1 MMKRYFMMFSAAVA
15 ALVSCHKEPNQEPA
29 PQPQVESHEVTIEAG
44 ILSKTVLDGDAVM
57 WEGSD
62 EIALV
67 FTHTSSAP
75 HVNRTFVNQ
84 ETEQTTARAL
94 FKGQL
99 PNNVSLENGYND
111 RGYAVYPKTALTD
124 DGKFSHNLPATQVA
138 KANGS
143 FPSGCNLSSAALA
156 LSDMGEGG
164 STKTDFRNALSVLR
178 VALSTDVESVTVT
191 GTAPLAGTAPLQ
203 MYYNSADEK
212 DVDNGRLLVD
222 AKGTWSGASTSVTLT
237 PADGTAFENKTYNIL
252 VWPGKQEGLTI
263 TLNFKNLGEYEKASS
278 ISTSKPVTFK
288 PAKFYNLNVKNTEEL
303 VVEEITGKLDELE
316 ESLPSVD
323 DLENKVDALLSQI
336 QSVSLMTEYLDNAV
350 YARYAQMTYSK
361 QKLDLTL
368 DYIVRPESAVDGLIE
383 AFNADPSVVS
393 AVYGYT
399 TEDGF
404 ELQNGQLA
412 VNALAAKELPGIG
425 RIVTASVAASWID
438 DKFYEG
444 QFGASVALQI
454 AAGNSSILSDF
465 AHLVPKSGSA
475 FSGSYLENITAVPGA
490 EIVIPFSF
498 ATSSD
503 EFTIAVTG
511 KENVTSARVTYNAT
525 SRTGNLF
532 VGISDSVPIESQTV
546 TLTLTAGDETISNT
560 FTFVDNGARI
570 NLSSD
575 GDVDWIGGE
584 VKVTAETTNLGS
596 GGNFSTNGA
605 GLSYVNGIFA
615 FDENTGGERTATVTY
630 EVSLGSL
637 RFNKSI
643 SLTQK
648 AYGTPL
654 SREYYSDGQWVQFQ
668 SHNTAYTPI
677 NLVIMGDGFLKK
689 DLTPGGRFER
699 AARSAMNAFFSIE
712 PAMTYKERFS
722 VHMMT
727 YASQHE
733 GPRLTTIDDAVHET
747 AFETWYNGPD
757 NTYVNMEDNEYG
769 RQKVV
774 NLVRSKFGEYGYYR
788 TVVIMLVNSS
798 ANLGSTVYP
807 TQTTISTSLVGDGYA
822 SFAIAMVGAYSSGM
836 SSLVRHE
843 GVGHGL
849 GRLADEYLNNE
860 VSAEDAIN
868 TLTTEHARGYYLN
881 VSSASGISGSPWADL
896 AGYGDTGYWLGAWKN
911 ASVIYRPSETSIMRD
926 SQKMYFNAVS
936 RRIIFRRIILQT
948 EGSGYTDQ
956 INTMF
961 KEYDVKNL

>member
-15 ALVSCHKEPNQEPA
+15 ALVSCHKEPNLEPA

-67 FTHTSSAP
+67 FTHTSSDP
-75 HVNRTFVNQ
+75 HVNKTFVNQ
-84 ETEQTTARAL
+84 EAEQTTDRAL
-94 FKGQL
+94 FKGRL
-99 PNNVSLENGYND
+99 PNNVSPENGYND
-111 RGYAVYPKTALTD
+111 LGYAVYPKTALTD
-124 DGKFSHNLPATQVA
+124 EGKFSHNLPATQVA

-203 MYYNSADEK
+203 MYYNSANEK

-222 AKGTWSGASTSVTLT
+222 AMGTWSGASTSVTLT
-237 PADGTAFENKTYNIL
+237 PPDGTAFENKTYNIL

-278 ISTSKPVTFK
+278 ISTSKPATFK

-336 QSVSLMTEYLDNAV
+336 QSVSLMTEYLNNAV

-399 TEDGF
+399 NEDGF

-454 AAGNSSILSDF
+454 AAGKSSILSDF

-503 EFTIAVTG
+503 EFTLAVTG
-511 KENVTSARVTYNAT
+511 QENVTSARVTYNAS

-532 VGISDSVPIESQTV
+532 VGISESEPIESQTV

-584 VKVTAETTNLGS
+584 VKVTAETPNLGS
-596 GGNFSTNGA
+596 GGYFSINGA

-643 SLTQK
+643 SVRQK
-648 AYGTPL
+648 AYGSALSRTYYTDGADLELKAATAGYTPL
-654 SREYYSDGQWVQFQ
+654 NIVV
-668 SHNTAYTPI
+668 
-677 NLVIMGDGFLKK
+677 LGDGYKKK
-689 DLTPGGRFER
+689 DLAAGGKFER
-699 AARSAMNAFFSIE
+699 SARSVLTTLFAVQ
-712 PAMTYKERFS
+712 PYKDFEDRFS
-722 VHMMT
+722 VHMIGFESKDEGTDITSQNVYKDTYFNSSFTGGGNT
-727 YASQHE
+727 YATSDKE
-733 GPRLTTIDDAVHET
+733 KIASVVRGKFAADAD
-747 AFETWYNGPD
+747 F
-757 NTYVNMEDNEYG
+757 
-769 RQKVV
+769 
-774 NLVRSKFGEYGYYR
+774 YR
-788 TVVIMLVNSS
+788 TVVILLVNTDLV
-798 ANLGSTVYP
+798 AGSCDYTA
-807 TQTTISTSLVGDGYA
+807 QTTIDRNIVGDGFA
-822 SFAIAMVGAYSSGM
+822 SFAIATLPANTTNING
-836 SSLVRHE
+836 LIRHE
-843 GVGHGL
+843 LGGHGF
-849 GRLADEYLNNE
+849 GRLGDEYSQSWYTPAIINE
-860 VSAEDAIN
+860 RHSV
-868 TLTTEHARGYYLN
+868 GFYYN
-881 VSSASGISGSPWADL
+881 VATDTSYWSKFTN
-896 AGYGDTGYWLGAWKN
+896 AGYGSDEVTYDQYMDGPL
-911 ASVIYRPSETSIMRD
+911 YRSTNMKGIMWD
-926 SQKMYFNAVS
+926 NNGSFNAVS
-936 RRIIFRRIILQT
+936 RWAIYDRIRKQT
-948 EGSGYTDQ
+948 EGYGDYWSAFLSWDQ
-956 INTMF
+956 
-961 KEYDVKNL
+961 KNQ

>member
-15 ALVSCHKEPNQEPA
+15 ALVSCHKEPNLEPA

-44 ILSKTVLDGDAVM
+44 ILSKTVLDGNAVM

-67 FTHTSSAP
+67 FSHETSQP
-75 HVNRTFVNQ
+75 HVNKTFVNQ
-84 ETEQTTARAL
+84 ETQETVARAL
-94 FKGQL
+94 FRGQI
-99 PNNVSLENGYND
+99 PDDVKVENGYYD
-111 RGYAVYPKTALTD
+111 LGYAVYPATAVTSE
-124 DGKFSHNLPATQVA
+124 GIFSHNLSSVQVA

-143 FPSGCNLSSAALA
+143 FPSECNLSSAALA

-164 STKTDFRNALSVLR
+164 KTKTDFLNALSVLR
-178 VALSTDVESVTVT
+178 IELTEDVESVTVT
-191 GTAPLAGTAPLQ
+191 GTAPLAGSAPLV
-203 MYYNSADEK
+203 MDAS
-212 DVDNGRLLVD
+212 GRLLVD
-222 AKGTWSGASTSVTLT
+222 ANGSWSDDSKSVTLT
-237 PADGTAFENKTYNIL
+237 PADGVAFESKTYNIL

-263 TLNFKNLGEYEKASS
+263 SLKFRNLGEYDKTSA
-278 ISTSKPVTFK
+278 ISTDNPVTFK

-316 ESLPSVD
+316 ESLPNVD

-336 QSVSLMTEYLDNAV
+336 QSVSSLTEYLDN
-350 YARYAQMTYSK
+350 YAEAPYSLYGSTV
-361 QKLDLTL
+361 QKDDIEL
-368 DYIVRPESAVDGLIE
+368 DYLVRPV
-383 AFNADPSVVS
+383 
-393 AVYGYT
+393 
-399 TEDGF
+399 
-404 ELQNGQLA
+404 
-412 VNALAAKELPGIG
+412 
-425 RIVTASVAASWID
+425 SVATELVSEYAGAMSALVKYINSSGAVSFANLSLNGASMID
-438 DKFYEG
+438 DVMSVRINASGVNDSFYRGETEM
-444 QFGASVALQI
+444 QLALQI
-454 AAGNSSILSDF
+454 SDGNTSILSDF
-465 AHLVPKSGSA
+465 VRLAPVTRNSMRFNKTEDIPAIKGTRIS
-475 FSGSYLENITAVPGA
+475 
-490 EIVIPFSF
+490 IPFSF
-498 ATSSD
+498 S
-503 EFTIAVTG
+503 
-511 KENVTSARVTYNAT
+511 VTSADYQIAISASENVSNPSVNVPQGQRNGFVYAEFDEQVSIENT
-525 SRTGNLF
+525 S
-532 VGISDSVPIESQTV
+532 VTV
-546 TLTLTAGDETISNT
+546 TMTSADETISQTLRFAEIGT
-560 FTFVDNGARI
+560 FSVTH
-570 NLSSD
+570 D
-575 GDVDWIGGE
+575 GPADYVGGE
-584 VKVTAETTNLGS
+584 VALTVNSTLPSGPSGARVMFNIVS
-596 GGNFSTNGA
+596 GGDWASHISAEGIRYNIQPQPEGGA
-605 GLSYVNGIFA
+605 ERMAVVQFDITYQGVSFTKQVA
-615 FDENTGGERTATVTY
+615 F
-630 EVSLGSL
+630 
-637 RFNKSI
+637 
-643 SLTQK
+643 TQS

-668 SHNTAYTPI
+668 SHNEAYTPI

-712 PAMTYKERFS
+712 PATTYQERFS

-733 GPRLTTIDDAVHET
+733 GPRLTTTADSVHET

-774 NLVRSKFGEYGYYR
+774 RLVQDMFGEDGYYR

-798 ANLGSTVYP
+798 ADLGSTVYP
-807 TQTTISTSLVGDGYA
+807 TQTKISTSRVGDGYA

-860 VSAEDAIN
+860 VSAEDAKN

-881 VSSASGISGSPWADL
+881 VSSASGISESPWEDL

-936 RRIIFRRIILQT
+936 RRIIFKRIILQT
-948 EGSGYTDQ
+948 EGAIYDDDQ

>member
-1 MMKRYFMMFSAAVA
+1 MKRLIISLAAIA
-15 ALVSCHKEPNQEPA
+15 ALASCIYEEGQA
-29 PQPQVESHEVTIEAG
+29 PEELIDVTISAG
-44 ILSKTVLDGDAVM
+44 IDTKTVMSGESVM
-57 WEGSD
+57 WEAGDKVS
-62 EIALV
+62 LV
-67 FTHTSSAP
+67 FKKSPSGAFVGEFTADINGTSAKATFLGGVATDVTVDKGYADAGLAVYPSTAVDAHTGEVTFRLPSDQYAKADESGSFDQHLNLSSS
-75 HVNRTFVNQ
+75 V
-84 ETEQTTARAL
+84 
-94 FKGQL
+94 
-99 PNNVSLENGYND
+99 VSLED
-111 RGYAVYPKTALTD
+111 IKD
-124 DGKFSHNLPATQVA
+124 DQHADAQ
-138 KANGS
+138 
-143 FPSGCNLSSAALA
+143 
-156 LSDMGEGG
+156 
-164 STKTDFRNALSVLR
+164 FRNALSVLR
-178 VALSTDVESVTVT
+178 FNLSSDVESVVIS
-191 GTAPLAGTAPLQ
+191 AEKPLAGKPAA
-203 MYYNSADEK
+203 MRISDDK
-212 DVDNGRLLVD
+212 DSPGRLLVD
-222 AKGTWSGASTSVTLT
+222 GAVWDAPSERVTLY
-237 PADGTAFENKTYNIL
+237 PENRGATFKNDVTYSVLI
-252 VWPGKQEGLTI
+252 WPGKHSTLTVRVNFKDYSSYEK
-263 TLNFKNLGEYEKASS
+263 TLNQDIVFEP
-278 ISTSKPVTFK
+278 SKYYSLTLAGKDMVINHIDGRLDT
-288 PAKFYNLNVKNTEEL
+288 
-303 VVEEITGKLDELE
+303 VEGSLADIDDRLDDVEGTP
-316 ESLPSVD
+316 SSVD
-323 DLENKVDALLSQI
+323 DILKQI
-336 QSVSLMTEYLDNAV
+336 QSVSLMSEYLDNEV
-350 YARYAQMTYSK
+350 YARYAQLTYSK

-368 DYIVRPESAVDGLIE
+368 DYIIRPESAVDGLVE
-383 AFNADPSVVS
+383 AFNEDPSALS

-399 TEDGF
+399 TEEGF

-412 VNALAAKELPGIG
+412 VKGLDVKDVKELPGIG
-425 RIVTASVAASWID
+425 KIVTASVDASSLD

-454 AAGNSSILSDF
+454 AAGKSSILSDF

-503 EFTIAVTG
+503 EFTLVVTG
-511 KENVTSARVTYNAT
+511 QENVTSARVTYNAA

-532 VGISDSVPIESQTV
+532 VGISDSDPIDSQTV
-546 TLTLTAGDETISNT
+546 TLTLTAGDETVSNT

-648 AYGTPL
+648 AHGTPL

-712 PAMTYKERFS
+712 PAMTYRERFS

-733 GPRLTTIDDAVHET
+733 GPRLETIDDAVHET
-747 AFETWYNGPD
+747 AFETWYKGPD
-757 NTYVNMEDNEYG
+757 DTYVNMEDNEYG

-774 NLVRSKFGEYGYYR
+774 SLVRSKFGEYDYYR

-798 ANLGSTVYP
+798 ADLGSTVYP

-849 GRLADEYLNNE
+849 GRLADEYLNNL
-860 VSAEDAIN
+860 VDAEDAKN
-868 TLTTEHARGYYLN
+868 TLATEHARGYYLN

-896 AGYGDTGYWLGAWKN
+896 AGYGDTGYWQGAWKN

-948 EGSGYTDQ
+948 EGAKYTDDQ

>member
-15 ALVSCHKEPNQEPA
+15 ALVSCHKEPNLEPA

-44 ILSKTVLDGDAVM
+44 ILSKTVLVGDAVM

-67 FTHTSSAP
+67 FTHTSSDP
-75 HVNRTFVNQ
+75 HVNKTFVNQ
-84 ETEQTTARAL
+84 EAEQTIARAL

-99 PNNVSLENGYND
+99 PNNVSPENGYND
-111 RGYAVYPKTALTD
+111 LGYAVYPKTALTE
-124 DGKFSHNLPATQVA
+124 DGKFSHNLPATQKA

-222 AKGTWSGASTSVTLT
+222 AKGTWSGAETSVTLT

-303 VVEEITGKLDELE
+303 VVEEITGRLDDLE

-323 DLENKVDALLSQI
+323 DLEQNVQGLVNQI

-368 DYIVRPESAVDGLIE
+368 DYIVRPESAIDGLIE

-498 ATSSD
+498 ATSSN
-503 EFTIAVTG
+503 EFTLAVTG
-511 KENVTSARVTYNAT
+511 QEKVTSARVTYNAS

-532 VGISDSVPIESQTV
+532 VGISESEPIESQTV

-643 SLTQK
+643 SVKQR
-648 AYGTPL
+648 AYESALLKNYYVNGSVLKLKTATSGHTPL
-654 SREYYSDGQWVQFQ
+654 NIVILGDGYKKKDLAEGGKFERSARSVLTTFFSAQPFKDFENRFSVYMVGYESADEGTDITSQNVYKDTYFNSSFNGSTTYATSDKPKIVSVVRGMNELSSDAAFYRTIVLLLV
-668 SHNTAYTPI
+668 NTDLNAGSCDYASQTTI
-677 NLVIMGDGFLKK
+677 GTDIVGDGF
-689 DLTPGGRFER
+689 
-699 AARSAMNAFFSIE
+699 ASFSIATL
-712 PAMTYKERFS
+712 PAYSTGTNGLIRHELGGHGFGRLGDEYPQDWYTPAIINERHDVGF
-722 VHMMT
+722 
-727 YASQHE
+727 Y
-733 GPRLTTIDDAVHET
+733 
-747 AFETWYNGPD
+747 YNVATD
-757 NTYVNMEDNEYG
+757 TSYW
-769 RQKVV
+769 
-774 NLVRSKFGEYGYYR
+774 SKF
-788 TVVIMLVNSS
+788 TN
-798 ANLGSTVYP
+798 
-807 TQTTISTSLVGDGYA
+807 
-822 SFAIAMVGAYSSGM
+822 
-836 SSLVRHE
+836 
-843 GVGHGL
+843 
-849 GRLADEYLNNE
+849 
-860 VSAEDAIN
+860 
-868 TLTTEHARGYYLN
+868 
-881 VSSASGISGSPWADL
+881 
-896 AGYGDTGYWLGAWKN
+896 AGYGSDEVTYDQYMDGPL
-911 ASVIYRPSETSIMRD
+911 YRSTNMNGIMWNNNG
-926 SQKMYFNAVS
+926 SFNAVS
-936 RRIIFRRIILQT
+936 RWAIYDRIRKQT
-948 EGSGYTDQ
+948 EGYGDYWNDFLIWDQ
-956 INTMF
+956 
-961 KEYDVKNL
+961 KNR